1 MELTRDKIDDTTVLV
16 FQGHYLDLSNAEA
29 FAANVASLV
38 ANDRKVIF
46 DMSRVDFV
54 DSAGLGALMACRRQL
69 LAAGTSLTLC
79 CLSKKVRNVF
89 EVARMH
95 RLFTIA
101 ETRAAALAL
110 PAPTP

>member
-1 MELTRDKIDDTTVLV
+1 MELIRDKIDDTTVLV
-16 FQGHYLDLSNAEA
+16 FQGPYLDLSNAEV
-29 FAANVASLV
+29 FAANVSSLV
-38 ANDRKVIF
+38 TNDRKVVF

-54 DSAGLGALMACRRQL
+54 DSAGLGVLMACRRQL
-69 LAAGTSLTLC
+69 VAGGTSLTLC
-79 CLSKKVRNVF
+79 CLTKKVRNVF

-110 PAPTP
+110 LEPAP

>member
-1 MELTRDKIDDTTVLV
+1 MELTRDRIGDTTVLV
-16 FQGHYLDLSNAEA
+16 FQGQYLDLSNAEA
-29 FAANVASLV
+29 FVANVASLV
-38 ANDRKVIF
+38 ANDRKVVF

-69 LAAGTSLTLC
+69 LAAGTALTLC

-101 ETRAAALAL
+101 ETTEAALMQRE
-110 PAPTP
+110 PIP